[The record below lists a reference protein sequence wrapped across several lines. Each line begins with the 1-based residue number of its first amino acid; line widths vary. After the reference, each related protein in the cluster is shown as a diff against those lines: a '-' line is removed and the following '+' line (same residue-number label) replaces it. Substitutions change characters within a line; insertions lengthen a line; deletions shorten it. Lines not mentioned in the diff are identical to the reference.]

1 MFYFFLDNPT
11 IQSSVFDK
19 TWPGNPIPLVPYD
32 NPPAFQDSYTPSTSS
47 NSRHQNTIL
56 HMKKKYDSF
65 ELIFFPDN
73 PRFQVYAPYP
83 AQFQTPNPVY
93 TAIGSGPLTPYY
105 PASERSAHHED
116 KKAASKRKKNNKKK
130 FNKNNLTTGLLGV
143 GAGYFLYNAYQ
154 NSKRP
159 QYPQYP
165 QYQQYQPSYPSYP
178 TYSSYPPQSN
188 YR

>member
-1 MFYFFLDNPT
+1 M
-11 IQSSVFDK
+11 
-19 TWPGNPIPLVPYD
+19 
-32 NPPAFQDSYTPSTSS
+32 
-47 NSRHQNTIL
+47 
-56 HMKKKYDSF
+56 
-65 ELIFFPDN
+65 FFPDD
-73 PRFQVYAPYP
+73 PRYQVYAPYP

-93 TAIGSGPLTPYY
+93 TALGSGPLTPYY
-105 PASERSAHHED
+105 PISARSAHHED
-116 KKAASKRKKNNKKK
+116 KKSSTTKRKNNKKK
-130 FNKNNLTTGLLGV
+130 FNKNNLTAGLLGV

-188 YR
+188 HRKY